1 MVKKISIITALMLTF
16 YGVLGFWINIG
27 NETLNS
33 VVFVTIIIALIL
45 SPFAIAI
52 SVYRLSKDTNG
63 KKIITLGIYGTIISA
78 IDFLVLVIWFNKGN
92 SNNSMYSVISGTI
105 IALGV
110 FMIISSATLFII
122 TIRKKINSK

>member
-1 MVKKISIITALMLTF
+1 MAKKISIITALMLTF

-92 SNNSMYSVISGTI
+92 SNNSMYSVISGAI

-122 TIRKKINSK
+122 TIKKKINSK

>member
-1 MVKKISIITALMLTF
+1 MAKKISIITALMLTF

-92 SNNSMYSVISGTI
+92 SNNSMYSVISGAI